1 MAETLKIKDLPPDV
15 HEAKLIQTF
24 PPDYVISGSWGE
36 AMRQI
41 GNAVPVLLAE
51 KIGWSVINALRGAR
65 SVKPVATTYCFRK
78 PRMEQMRLAIEKKRG
93 YKGKGTAKGGT
104 AKKNAGTAKKKPS
117 ARHPKSVKARYAKPG
132 REA

>member
-1 MAETLKIKDLPPDV
+1 MTV

-51 KIGWSVINALRGAR
+51 KMGRSVLNALGEM
-65 SVKPVATTYCFRK
+65 KPVTKTYHPRK
-78 PRMEQMRLAIEKKRG
+78 PRMEQLRLAIEKKRR
-93 YKGKGTAKGGT
+93 YKGAVEGITNSAKRNTG
-104 AKKNAGTAKKKPS
+104 AKYL
-117 ARHPKSVKARYAKPG
+117 KSVRAKYN
-132 REA
+132 RNEKT